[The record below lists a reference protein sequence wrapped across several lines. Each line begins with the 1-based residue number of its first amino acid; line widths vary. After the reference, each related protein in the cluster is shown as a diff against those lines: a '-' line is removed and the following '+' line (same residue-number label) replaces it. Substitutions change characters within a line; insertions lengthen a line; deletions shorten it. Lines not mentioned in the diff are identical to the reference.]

1 MKSATKKEEAMEL
14 KEFVKEYQEKLK
26 QNDYWTVIWKDKDD
40 WQVSALYLP
49 PGECLDHM
57 DAAWLDGI
65 YEKDKK
71 AIVIN
76 PCYWDDTE
84 ISAQQIES
92 MYENCLAAYQIPRF
106 LKYYLEKERAW
117 IEQEDII
124 HTEAHRTGLTFSKKA
139 YTSTD
144 RFDPYVFDGSME
156 LDAYEYMHECMR
168 EQTSECKKQ
177 RKKKKG
183 NPVYR

>member
-1 MKSATKKEEAMEL
+1 MEL
-14 KEFVKEYQEKLK
+14 KELVKEYQEELK
-26 QNDYWTVIWKDKDD
+26 QNDYWTVIWKDKDN

-71 AIVIN
+71 AIIIN

-92 MYENCLAAYQIPRF
+92 MYENCLAAYQIPQF

-124 HTEAHRTGLTFSKKA
+124 HTEAHRTGLTFSKKV